1 MIWLDK
7 NKGRASRAINSRRV
21 IGFPSLSA
29 RPPFLPQ
36 DDLGGVYPTRSER
49 RKRPALRGARREG
62 LKREF

>member
-1 MIWLDK
+1 MMIWRDK

-36 DDLGGVYPTRSER
+36 DDLGGVFTLPGASVESALPYAARGER
-49 RKRPALRGARREG
+49 A
-62 LKREF
+62 